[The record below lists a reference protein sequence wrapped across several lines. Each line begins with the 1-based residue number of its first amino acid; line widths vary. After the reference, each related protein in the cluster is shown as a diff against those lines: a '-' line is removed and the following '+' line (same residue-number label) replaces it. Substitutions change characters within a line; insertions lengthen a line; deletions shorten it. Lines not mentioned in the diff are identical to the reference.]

1 MATSEIAELI
11 NKYKNMHTIKE
22 VDFNDAWKTYA
33 SAETN
38 ISEITRCD
46 GTYRVWS
53 MPDGYCAY
61 LALATVR

>member
-1 MATSEIAELI
+1 MATSEIAGLI
-11 NKYKNMHTIKE
+11 SKYKDTPTIKDVE
-22 VDFNDAWKTYA
+22 FGEEWKMYA

-38 ISEITRCD
+38 IDEITRCD

-61 LALATVR
+61 LA